1 MSGLYREEPLEEGQ
15 FSPWAGK
22 FRVWDR
28 VCKVGTGGCWESLEA
43 KCALICKICTSGPCP
58 RIETEQ
64 FCFVLLCF
72 VLFYE

>member
-43 KCALICKICTSGPCP
+43 GGERMMEKVRGKCRRYCP
-58 RIETEQ
+58 E
-64 FCFVLLCF
+64 FDDYDDDLL
-72 VLFYE
+72 YE